1 MICIPRYIYL
11 CQKHT
16 ILPYHYVTLILDN
29 ISILLLKNILADPLE
44 QEIGTM
50 LNLLHFCKSIQAQ
63 GVIPIENC
71 PVPR

>member
-44 QEIGTM
+44 QDMDTM
-50 LNLLHFCKSIQAQ
+50 INSYHL
-63 GVIPIENC
+63 
-71 PVPR
+71 